1 MVIKT
6 QDLKENDKLVW
17 LYSENLG
24 KITAVAKGA
33 KGGRSKF
40 MSSTLPF
47 CFGEYVVFKGKSL
60 FTINECEIIDS
71 FQALIGDLE
80 SLTYA
85 SYFCELID
93 ICINEMDSSHN
104 VFRMFVT
111 VLYLMKSKAVDLE
124 MLARSFE
131 LKLLAAT
138 GYRLYLDNC
147 CICKKKIKT
156 SSYISFQYSGG
167 ICNDCN
173 KANGMQISNATYNL
187 LNYLISLPLEKVY
200 RVSVGKD
207 IKDELNKVLS
217 TFISNNYMKK
227 PKSLGALKFF
237 KEE

>member
-17 LYSENLG
+17 LYSEKLG

-33 KGGRSKF
+33 KSSRSKF
-40 MSSTLPF
+40 LSTTLPF
-47 CFGEYVVFKGKSL
+47 CYGEYVLFKGKNL
-60 FTINECEIIDS
+60 FTINECEILDS

-93 ICINEMDSSHN
+93 ICINEMESSHD
-104 VFRMFVT
+104 VFRLFVT

-131 LKLLAAT
+131 VKILEAT
-138 GYRLYLDNC
+138 GYQLYLDNC

-167 ICNDCN
+167 ICSDCN
-173 KANGMQISNATYNL
+173 RINGMQVSNATYSL
-187 LNYLISLPLEKVY
+187 LNYLISLPIEKVY
-200 RVSVGKD
+200 RVNVGNN
-207 IKDELNKVLS
+207 IRDELNTVLS
-217 TFISNNYMKK
+217 TFISTNYMKK
-227 PKSLGALKFF
+227 PKSLNALKFL

>member
-17 LYSENLG
+17 LYSEKLG

-33 KGGRSKF
+33 KSSRSKF
-40 MSSTLPF
+40 LSTTLPF
-47 CFGEYVVFKGKSL
+47 CYGEYVLFKGKNL
-60 FTINECEIIDS
+60 FTINECEILDS

-93 ICINEMDSSHN
+93 ICINEMESSHD
-104 VFRMFVT
+104 VFRLFVT

-131 LKLLAAT
+131 VKILEAT

-167 ICNDCN
+167 ICTDCN
-173 KANGMQISNATYNL
+173 RINGMQVSNATYSL
-187 LNYLISLPLEKVY
+187 LNYLISLPIEKVY
-200 RVSVGKD
+200 RVNVGNN
-207 IKDELNKVLS
+207 IRDELNTVLS
-217 TFISNNYMKK
+217 TFISTNYMKK
-227 PKSLGALKFF
+227 PKSLNALKFL